1 MLTNKTRPESKG
13 IGHRMLLLL
22 LAMVVLAS
30 GIATAQDYDFQMKQ
44 RRMGDTI
51 GVEIWAKTLNAST
64 PNLGDMSFVV
74 QYNEE
79 FLTPA
84 AIVSGSN
91 PMETTDSIFY
101 DMDVANPV
109 IEIES
114 PFADALYGYSG
125 LSASARDNG
134 TKYLFQL
141 DVNTGTNP
149 TGYLPGTTGM
159 GTYVGMLKFYIH
171 NYDEITS
178 TTNTEIMFSTSG
190 FGPSAL
196 TDVDGNDITAN
207 ATFTNPGDFTV
218 RGIKVLNPNFPNQ
231 AINRYNN
238 PPLASMGANNGYPIY
253 FERSGLQNPAYG
265 TYGSPTLGYYI
276 EYSLNNGTSYAQVGY
291 VAETTLDI
299 PSMGANTN
307 YYASGEIDY
316 PSASNQRYLTQADGS
331 ALTATGSGYGGV
343 LRTIWKANDKFPFR
357 SEQALLRIKQLDSTG
372 SGAAITNRNNRNLTD
387 ATRWDVGDFNFVLG
401 RLFFVQLDGTS
412 GYFKTDRTF
421 SNSTQ
426 LTVEAW
432 VNLNSIPAVEGS
444 EPAIVAS
451 SAGPASPEEGAW
463 MLYLEDGQYPAF
475 RAREINDRGPNGYI
489 GDVVSPIAL
498 TTTSDGSPIAD
509 AHGDNWRHIAATVSN
524 NLVVL
529 YVDGDEVGRYNNQ
542 QAFDIRMLTSD
553 HPIWVGVNPNITIEA
568 EDYLHAGVKEV
579 KVWRVALSQDE
590 IKNHISGVYNP
601 TDMSLGDERTSL
613 ELYYPLQASRLDN
626 ASVLYE
632 QNSLTALDY
641 YENPAVNASPV
652 NTDISYRPD
661 RSHLRLTSPVGGE
674 GISNLKDE
682 VFPVRWVAY
691 GIGSLAPNS
700 EDIQIMASR
709 DGGLTWFDA
718 IDDQT
723 PAMPLDQAEVEDGVV
738 LWEPYNNATLTDQ
751 DDDLQ
756 GLVDIDGNYSKSV
769 MLKISGTEDND
780 QDNIYYQSGTFTVAP
795 YFAYRNNANAIAKIN
810 PNTELNLNSAVTLI
824 EAWIR
829 PHRFPTED
837 EEFFPIF
844 AKKADDG
851 SEDLNYALRLLP
863 TGQLEFEMASSTGN
877 AIRTAVSSSDI
888 DSLINRPNVVRD
900 TTWYH
905 VAVYLNLANGG
916 ESTAIFYIDGTPHWV
931 GALDSQLGSN
941 ITVDATNNYPAYVG
955 YEPGPVV
962 DGAEDAYSFIGDIKS
977 VRFWNGYP
985 GNQTQSSNVDNSDL
999 TKFIQGA
1006 ATVRADELGIY
1017 NGNNYAENLVAAY
1030 IMNGGSWSGN
1040 GILNS
1045 IASYPEDDDLALRIT
1060 GTGFEYTAT
1069 EPFLKL
1075 VKPAFKQRVSNNT
1088 EDLTV
1093 RWTGFDYE
1101 RNDGTTFRNGSNG
1114 TNHADLE
1121 FSVEGGGGT
1130 VIQHYQYVSSQ
1141 TYNAGYTNALSLFS
1155 NQAAYEFPGTTS
1167 RPQFAASLNV
1177 SVSDPDLNNDST
1189 FNDQGQIAA
1198 ANTNG
1203 RLRLR
1208 GRTTLNGYDFE
1219 YLNGANGTDGE
1230 IADLRVESPLF
1241 TITPQSN
1248 FTVRTVLEGY
1258 HEGSVEGIKANLGTT
1273 DWDADGNGL
1282 RIYLYENNANQ
1293 PGSLVATAVS
1303 ENGYL
1308 NSTTAF
1314 DTDNKGAG
1322 ENDFANVP
1330 FVFDSIGDG
1339 RYFVK
1344 VDHINHL
1351 PVMSRFAAPFYFS
1364 GDDNDTWAVES
1375 GWDFSTWNGVV
1386 GNVLQSTNALL
1397 DPPVFGNTFTAYGN
1411 SETNIDNTEYGT
1423 TLLVYNGGREG
1434 GTTNALPAMVGGDV
1448 YKDDVIN
1455 ALDRARVVGDNGTT
1469 LPRSDVT
1476 GDGAINAT
1484 DRQIVYRNS
1493 GKEADLPELEEG
1505 TSVESPNPVPF
1516 FAGYET
1522 AFFENP
1528 EITRMFIETE
1538 MRYPGEE
1545 YASKIERVKNKFNSF
1560 LGAVEYEVEARPFLN
1575 GDYVDIPVYVKNIG
1589 DPFGLGNCTYGIQFE
1604 TSKLQFVE
1612 LINTEEV
1619 IFSDRADL
1627 GYFPTFTSP
1636 TEDAKDPIAN
1646 VRTIDINFD
1655 NYVPAAN
1662 PGTSLPYEPTYIGT
1676 LRFQRLDDAQSYF
1689 FEWHPITVVYTV
1701 DGEEV
1706 TGDGDFKPI
1715 NPVISDN
1722 KLTVIYPNGGEELI
1736 AGRPYNVSWTA
1747 TAENQLGFIDFSS
1760 DNGASWTRI
1769 TDNPVNLK
1777 DGKYNW
1783 NTPKVNSNE
1792 CLIAIVNA
1800 DNGTQLDK
1808 SDAPFALVSTPAE
1821 ITRPSM
1827 YDDVYTSG
1835 SKDVIRWRLDEEAQ
1849 IYFEFSADGLSG
1861 WTQVTGEVNS
1871 KLGETAW
1878 TLPSAN
1884 TKNAVVRMLDA
1895 KTNEVL
1901 SVSTPFKVLAGTV
1914 TLTNPREGDK
1924 FTYGQKTQVRWLY
1937 DNVNQF
1943 DLQLSVDGGKTW
1955 GQLERDLKAP
1965 AKRYDWMIPN
1975 VTTDEAVIR
1984 AIYSGQ
1990 PELEY
1995 DRTGKFALEGNTSVN
2010 DPAAAGYV
2018 LNAPTPNPFG
2028 ETTQVSFELPKTE
2041 NVTITLYNA
2050 AGGKVMTLVNGQTFS
2065 QGVHSITLN
2074 GDNLSAGFYVI
2085 HLEAGTV
2092 NLTKEV
2098 INVK

>member
-1 MLTNKTRPESKG
+1 MFTKKTRPEGKG
-13 IGHRMLLLL
+13 IGHRMLLQL
-22 LAMVVLAS
+22 LAMLILVS
-30 GIATAQDYDFQMKQ
+30 GTAVAQDYEFQLEQ

-51 GVEIWAKTLNAST
+51 GVEIWAKSLNAAAA
-64 PNLGDMSFVV
+64 NLGDMSIVV
-74 QYNEE
+74 EYDEE
-79 FLTPA
+79 FLSPA

-91 PMETTDSIFY
+91 PAEETDSIFY

-109 IEIES
+109 IDIES

-125 LSASARDNG
+125 LSAQSRDNG

-141 DVNTGTNP
+141 DVNTGSNP
-149 TGYLPGTTGM
+149 TGYQPSTDGKGTF
-159 GTYVGMLKFYIH
+159 VGMLKFYIH
-171 NYDEITS
+171 NYDEISS
-178 TTNTEIMFSTSG
+178 TTFTGIEFSTGG
-190 FGPSAL
+190 FGASAL
-196 TDVDGNDITAN
+196 TDVDGNDVTAST
-207 ATFTNPGDFTV
+207 TFSTTDDFTV
-218 RGIKVLNPNFPNQ
+218 RGIKLLNPNFPNQ
-231 AINRYNN
+231 AINRYND
-238 PPLASMGANNGYPIY
+238 PALASMGTNNGYPIY
-253 FERSGLQNPAYG
+253 FERSGLQNPAEGNYG
-265 TYGSPTLGYYI
+265 TPVVGYYL
-276 EYSLNNGTSYAQVGY
+276 EYSLDNGGTYSQIGY
-291 VAETTLDI
+291 LAETNLDV
-299 PSMGANTN
+299 PSMGGNTN
-307 YYASGEIDY
+307 YYASGNVDY
-316 PSASNQRYLTQADGS
+316 PSASNQRYVTQADGS
-331 ALTATGSGYGGV
+331 ALTTTNTGYGGV
-343 LRTIWKANDKFPFR
+343 LRTIWKADDQFPFR
-357 SEQALLRIKQLDSTG
+357 SEQALMRVRQLDSTG
-372 SGAAITNRNNRNLTD
+372 TGADITNRSARNLTD
-387 ATRWDVGDFNFVLG
+387 ATRWDVSDYNFVLG
-401 RLFFVQLDGTS
+401 RLFFVQLDGTN

-426 LTVEAW
+426 LTVGAW
-432 VNLNSIPAVEGS
+432 VNLNGIQAVDGA
-444 EPAIVAS
+444 EPAIAAS

-475 RAREINDRGPNGYI
+475 RAREINGRGPGGYI
-489 GDVVSPIAL
+489 GDVISPIAL
-498 TTTSDGSPIAD
+498 NTASDGTPIAD
-509 AHGDNWRHIAATVSN
+509 SHGDNWRHVAATVSN
-524 NLVVL
+524 NTIIL
-529 YVDGDEVGRYNNQ
+529 YLDGEEVARYNNE

-553 HPIWVGVNPNITIEA
+553 HPLWIGVNPNISIEA
-568 EDYLHAGVKEV
+568 EDYLYAGIKEV
-579 KVWRVALSQDE
+579 KVWRVALSQE
-590 IKNHISGVYNP
+590 ELRSHIPGVYDP

-626 ASVLYE
+626 ASVEYE
-632 QNSLTALDY
+632 QNSLTGLDY
-641 YENPAVNASPV
+641 YENSAVNASPV
-652 NTDISYRPD
+652 NSEINYRPD
-661 RSHLRLTSPVGGE
+661 RSHLRLTSPIGGE
-674 GISNLKDE
+674 GISNLKNE
-682 VFPVRWVAY
+682 TFPVRWTAY
-691 GIGSLAPNS
+691 GIGSLAPSS
-700 EDIQIMASR
+700 EDVQIMVSR

-723 PAMPLDQAEVEDGVV
+723 PAMPLDQAEVEESEV
-738 LWEPYNNATLTDQ
+738 LWEPYNNATFTSQ

-769 MLKISGTEDND
+769 ILKISGTEDNN
-780 QDNIYYQSGTFTVAP
+780 QDNISYQSGEFTVAP
-795 YFAYRNNANAIAKIN
+795 YFAFRNNANTVAKIN
-810 PNTELNLNSAVTLI
+810 PNTELNLNSGVTVI

-829 PHRFPTED
+829 PHRFPTQD
-837 EEFFPIF
+837 EEYFPIF

-863 TGQLEFEMASSTGN
+863 TGQLEFEMSSSTGN
-877 AIRTAVSSSDI
+877 AVRTAVSSADA
-888 DSLINRPNVVRD
+888 DSLLARPNVVRD
-900 TTWYH
+900 TAWYH

-916 ESTAIFYIDGTPHWV
+916 ASTAIFYIDGTPHWV
-931 GALDSQLGSN
+931 GSLDEQLGSN
-941 ITVDATNNYPAYVG
+941 ITTNANNNYPAFIG

-962 DGAEDAYSFIGDIKS
+962 EGAEDAYSFIGDIKS

-985 GNQTQSSNVDNSDL
+985 GNQVQSSNVDKSDL
-999 TKFIQGA
+999 TEFIQGA
-1006 ATVRADELGIY
+1006 AAVRADELGNY
-1017 NGNNYAENLVAAY
+1017 NGNNFAENLVAAY
-1030 IMNGGSWSGN
+1030 VMNGGSWTGN
-1040 GILNS
+1040 GIYNS
-1045 IASYPEDDDLALRIT
+1045 IPSYPEDDDLAVRMT
-1060 GTGFEYTAT
+1060 GTGFEYVAT
-1069 EPFLKL
+1069 KPYMKL
-1075 VKPAFKQRVSNNT
+1075 VKPAFKQRVSNTT

-1101 RNDGTTFRNGSNG
+1101 RNDGTSFRNGSAG

-1121 FSVEGGGGT
+1121 FSIEGGGGT

-1155 NQAAYEFPGTTS
+1155 NQAAYEFPGTAS
-1167 RPQFAASLNV
+1167 RSQYAASLNV
-1177 SVSDPDLNNDST
+1177 SVADPDLNNDST

-1203 RLRLR
+1203 RLRLK

-1219 YLNGANGTDGE
+1219 YLNGANGNDGE
-1230 IADLRVESPLF
+1230 LPDLRVESPLF

-1248 FTVRTVLEGY
+1248 FTVRTLLEGY
-1258 HEGSVEGIKANLGTT
+1258 HEGSADGIQADLGNT
-1273 DWDADGNGL
+1273 DWDLDGNGL

-1293 PGSLVATAVS
+1293 PGNLVATAVS

-1308 NSTTAF
+1308 NSTTAYDYTNF
-1314 DTDNKGAG
+1314 NSG

-1344 VDHINHL
+1344 IDHINHL
-1351 PVMSRFAAPFYFS
+1351 PVMSRYAAPFYFS

-1375 GWDFSTWNGVV
+1375 GWDFSGWNGVT
-1386 GNVLQSTNALL
+1386 GNELQSTNALL

-1411 SETNIDNTEYGT
+1411 SETDINESEYGT

-1469 LPRSDVT
+1469 QPRSDVT

-1493 GKEADLPELEEG
+1493 GKEADLPELE
-1505 TSVESPNPVPF
+1505 TSGGIEKTNTVPF
-1516 FAGYET
+1516 LAGYET

-1528 EITRMFIETE
+1528 ELTRMFIEAE
-1538 MRYPGEE
+1538 MRYPGNE
-1545 YASKIERVKNKFNSF
+1545 YASEIERIKNKFNTF
-1560 LGAVEYEVEARPFLN
+1560 LGAVEYEVEARPFIN
-1575 GDYVDIPVYVKNIG
+1575 GDYLDIPVYVKNIG
-1589 DPFGLGNCTYGIQFE
+1589 DPFGLGNCTYAVQFE

-1612 LINTEEV
+1612 LVNTEEV
-1619 IFSDRADL
+1619 IFNDRADL
-1627 GYFPTFTSP
+1627 GYFSTFTSP
-1636 TEDAKDPIAN
+1636 TEDAKDPISN

-1655 NYVPAAN
+1655 NYVPANN

-1689 FEWHPITVVYTV
+1689 FDWHPITVVYTV

-1706 TGDGDFKPI
+1706 TGDGDFKDI
-1715 NPVISDN
+1715 KPVISDN

-1747 TAENQLGFIDFSS
+1747 TADNQLGFIDFSS

-1777 DGKYNW
+1777 DGRYNW

-1800 DNGTQLDK
+1800 ENGTQLDK

-1821 ITRPSM
+1821 ISRPSM
-1827 YDDVYTSG
+1827 YDETYTSG
-1835 SKDVIRWRLDEEAQ
+1835 TKDVIRWRLEEDAQ
-1849 IYFEFSADGLSG
+1849 IYFEFSADGLGG

-1871 KLGETAW
+1871 NLGETGW

-1884 TKNAVVRMLDA
+1884 TAKAVVRMIDA
-1895 KTNEVL
+1895 QTKEVL
-1901 SVSTPFKVLAGTV
+1901 AVSTKFKVLAGTV
-1914 TLTNPREGDK
+1914 TITNPREGDSFK
-1924 FTYGQKTQVRWLY
+1924 YGQKTQVRWVY

-1943 DLQLSVDGGKTW
+1943 DIQLSVDGGSTW
-1955 GQLERDLKAP
+1955 GEIERDVKAP

-1975 VTTDEAVIR
+1975 VTTDNAVIR
-1984 AIYSGQ
+1984 AIYPGNAA
-1990 PELEY
+1990 LEY
-1995 DRTGKFALEGNTSVN
+1995 DRTGEFSLEGNTSVN
-2010 DPAAAGYV
+2010 DPNAAGYA
-2018 LNAPTPNPFG
+2018 LNSPTPNPFG
-2028 ETTQVSFELPKTE
+2028 ESTQVTFELPKTE

-2050 AGGKVMTLVNGQTFS
+2050 AGSKVMTLVNGQTFA

-2074 GDNLSAGFYVI
+2074 GDDLSAGFYVI